1 VIIAVTMLAIII
13 IYDYGQTIDARISY
27 AQFKTH
33 LHKRDAAHKNKATAP
48 KSAENILFIL
58 FNR

>member
-48 KSAENILFIL
+48 NILFIL